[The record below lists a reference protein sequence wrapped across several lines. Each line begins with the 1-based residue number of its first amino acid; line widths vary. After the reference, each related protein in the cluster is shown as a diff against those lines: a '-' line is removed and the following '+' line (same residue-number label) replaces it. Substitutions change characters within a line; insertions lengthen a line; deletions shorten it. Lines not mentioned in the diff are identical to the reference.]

1 MMVKKMWWKIHWTA
15 IYMLKLWLKLAYLLW
30 ILRHCIILLVIVSN
44 GCFLCSSSSFTC
56 LFKLFPAIFY
66 FNVYEFVKSIWL
78 RLSWVVL
85 IFSPLGAQNLSA
97 ETSVV
102 FNCVWKMCGN
112 FEKCARKVSK
122 NVRTKRKNV
131 NGKQPLDKKQ
141 CKNII
146 KNKTCFKSLKGSC
159 IDLILTNRPSL
170 HQFKKVFDTGVSDH
184 HLLNYTMLKSYTK
197 MEPKVLTKRFLRTF

>member
-85 IFSPLGAQNLSA
+85 IFCSLGAQNLSA

-141 CKNII
+141 CKTLSKI
-146 KNKTCFKSLKGSC
+146 KRVLNHWK
-159 IDLILTNRPSL
+159 
-170 HQFKKVFDTGVSDH
+170 DH
-184 HLLNYTMLKSYTK
+184 
-197 MEPKVLTKRFLRTF
+197 VLT